1 MDATAAPLNASLY
14 RRMGGAAGL
23 ANMVDDMVDRHAANP
38 LLAARFR
45 DCDLPQLKAQSVAF
59 FSTCLGA
66 FCQADRSKQL
76 LAHAGM
82 QFDGAEL
89 AAVIADTAL
98 TLEEN
103 GLDAADVAALTAL
116 LLPSCIHYPTENDRE
131 HEQFRHDLPIGE
143 TNAASRQSNKE
154 TEMTQATNTLYDRLG
169 RRDGITRITRELIKN
184 HLANPLVSRRYAQI
198 DDMDRVERNVIDF
211 FCAGAGGPEIYR
223 GKDML
228 ATHRG
233 MNVNEQEFVAV
244 IDDAMAAL
252 ETCDVDLPTRNEVLA
267 ILWSMKG
274 EVVRV

>member
-1 MDATAAPLNASLY
+1 
-14 RRMGGAAGL
+14 MGGAAGL

-82 QFDGAEL
+82 QFDG
-89 AAVIADTAL
+89 
-98 TLEEN
+98 
-103 GLDAADVAALTAL
+103 AALTAL